1 MAEYRSRYYSVK
13 QYITEQNI
21 LIEDSL
27 KIRMLNN
34 LGQAFKT
41 YLTIVNTGMRK
52 NRKLD
57 DDEKL
62 FKAIAEKKTRIVAE

>member
-13 QYITEQNI
+13 QYIIEQNI

-41 YLTIVNTGMRK
+41 YLTIVNTEMRK